1 MAHQTVLKTVSPK
14 KVAGS
19 IPVASVFKCTNVS
32 VPEPHSPATL
42 IALFGP
48 LAQVVEQCPFKAW
61 VVSSILTRFIFMET
75 EVKIEISPEQFASFS
90 EQADF
95 LKVSK
100 EDIYYS
106 KFNTKTERI
115 ENNEPLVRIRKSNSD
130 YYFTTKIKNI
140 VDGIERNL
148 ERETKIDD
156 RFVIESFLFDIGY
169 HIYFQK
175 SKEGFKKTIKEDDYE
190 INIEIFVVSCNNKQK
205 VYFEIEVV
213 SDKLL
218 NSQAIELL
226 KEKVSSF
233 GLDFDKRDERSW
245 ISIFEN

>member
-1 MAHQTVLKTVSPK
+1 
-14 KVAGS
+14 
-19 IPVASVFKCTNVS
+19 
-32 VPEPHSPATL
+32 
-42 IALFGP
+42 
-48 LAQVVEQCPFKAW
+48 
-61 VVSSILTRFIFMET
+61 MET
-75 EVKIEISPEQFASFS
+75 EVKIEISPEQFARFS
-90 EQADF
+90 EQTDF
-95 LKVSK
+95 LKVNK

-156 RFVIESFLFDIGY
+156 RFVIESFLFDTGY

-190 INIEIFVVSCNNKQK
+190 INIEIFIVSCNNKQK

-213 SDKLL
+213 SDKLS